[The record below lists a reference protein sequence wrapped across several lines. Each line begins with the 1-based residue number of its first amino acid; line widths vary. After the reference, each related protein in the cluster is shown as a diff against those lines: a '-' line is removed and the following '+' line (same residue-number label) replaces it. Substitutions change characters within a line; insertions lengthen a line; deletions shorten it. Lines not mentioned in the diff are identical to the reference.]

1 MIHTTKNKGE
11 PHRKALKI
19 IKKEKQL
26 HAENQAP
33 ERKFSGLMFLPVFLT
48 VAGILFTV
56 LMAGYILWFY
66 KGSFKE
72 ETAGENYDRYY
83 IMITQD
89 GKSAFWQSVYQGAY
103 ERALEENV
111 YVDWLGNDHF
121 QDYSVEEQMEIA
133 VASGVDG
140 IIVTASEEEQMTAL
154 IDRADAAG
162 IPVVTLYGDN
172 TQSARCSFVGVGS
185 YNLGR
190 EYGRQALKIMRER
203 LAGTLE
209 KRLVI
214 KPWED
219 ISAAKME
226 AEDVTAAT
234 LSTLEGNEATLEFES
249 VEVGTEARPIRVTLL
264 VNPFAN
270 SLDQNILYSGI
281 QETIEQERGNTVVEL
296 SQQSVDDTN
305 AFSVEESVRDIF
317 MGGDI
322 PDILICLNE
331 LNTTCAYQAVVDYNK
346 VGTVSILGHYVSDT
360 ILNAIDRGVIYAT
373 VDIDTAQMGAFC
385 IDALQEYHDL
395 GYTSQ
400 YFTADISLITRD
412 NVDEYLQGEESEV
425 E

>member
-1 MIHTTKNKGE
+1 MTR
-11 PHRKALKI
+11 RKALKT
-19 IKKEKQL
+19 IKRKKQL
-26 HAENQAP
+26 HARTEAP
-33 ERKFSGLMFLPVFLT
+33 ERKFSGLTFLPLFLT
-48 VAGILFTV
+48 AACILFTV
-56 LMAGYILWFY
+56 AMAGYILWFY
-66 KGSFKE
+66 KGSFQE
-72 ETAGENYDRYY
+72 ETAGETYDRYY

-103 ERALEENV
+103 ERALQENV

-133 VASGVDG
+133 IASGVDG
-140 IIVTASEEEQMTAL
+140 IIVTASEDEKMTFL

-172 TQSARCSFVGVGS
+172 TQSTRCSFVGVGS

-190 EYGRQALKIMRER
+190 EYGRQALRIMRER
-203 LAGTLE
+203 F
-209 KRLVI
+209 
-214 KPWED
+214 
-219 ISAAKME
+219 
-226 AEDVTAAT
+226 TA
-234 LSTLEGNEATLEFES
+234 LHSEP
-249 VEVGTEARPIRVTLL
+249 VEIGTEARPIRVTLL

-281 QETIEQERGNTVVEL
+281 QEAIEQERGDTVVEL
-296 SQQSVDDTN
+296 AQQSVDDTN

-317 MGGDI
+317 MGGEV

-346 VGTVSILGHYVSDT
+346 VGAVSILGHYVSDT

-400 YFTADISLITRD
+400 YFTADISLITRE
-412 NVDEYLQGEESEV
+412 NVNEYLAGEESENDK
-425 E
+425 

>member
-1 MIHTTKNKGE
+1 MLI
-11 PHRKALKI
+11 HRKASKI
-19 IKKEKQL
+19 IKDNKQQ
-26 HAENQAP
+26 HTENQAP

-48 VAGILFTV
+48 AVCILFTV
-56 LMAGYILWFY
+56 LMAGYILWFD
-66 KGSFKE
+66 KGSFQE
-72 ETAGENYDRYY
+72 ETEGETYDRYY
-83 IMITQD
+83 MMITQED
-89 GKSAFWQSVYQGAY
+89 QSGFWQSVYQGAY
-103 ERALEENV
+103 ERALQENV
-111 YVDWLGNDHF
+111 YVDWLGKDSF
-121 QDYSVEEQMEIA
+121 RDYSVAEQMEIA
-133 VASGVDG
+133 IASGVDG
-140 IIVTASEEEQMTAL
+140 IIVTASEAEELTAL

-203 LAGTLE
+203 LVGAAETRITIKTPEEPDGESPVIAAAGG
-209 KRLVI
+209 
-214 KPWED
+214 
-219 ISAAKME
+219 
-226 AEDVTAAT
+226 AEMAVEPVEIGTAD
-234 LSTLEGNEATLEFES
+234 
-249 VEVGTEARPIRVTLL
+249 RPVRVTLL

-281 QETIEQERGNTVVEL
+281 QETIEQERGDTVVEL
-296 SQQSVDDTN
+296 SRQSVDDTN

-317 MGGDI
+317 MGGDV

-346 VGTVSILGHYVSDT
+346 VGAVSILGHYVSNT

-373 VDIDTAQMGAFC
+373 VDIDTSQMGGFC

-412 NVDEYLQGEESEV
+412 NVDGYLRGGGPENV

>member
-1 MIHTTKNKGE
+1 M
-11 PHRKALKI
+11 KI
-19 IKKEKQL
+19 IKKRRQL
-26 HAENQAP
+26 HAGKEAP
-33 ERKFSGLMFLPVFLT
+33 ERKFSGLTFLPVFLT
-48 VAGILFTV
+48 VVSILFTV

-66 KGSFKE
+66 KGSFKG
-72 ETAGENYDRYY
+72 ETAGETYDRYY

-103 ERALEENV
+103 ERALQENV

-133 VASGVDG
+133 IASGVDG
-140 IIVTASEEEQMTAL
+140 IIVTASEDEKMTAL

-203 LAGTLE
+203 LVGTQE
-209 KRLVI
+209 TRLVMMTE
-214 KPWED
+214 ED
-219 ISAAKME
+219 GVATE
-226 AEDVTAAT
+226 TETAAVALGALGGSETT
-234 LSTLEGNEATLEFES
+234 LKSVP

-281 QETIEQERGNTVVEL
+281 QEAIEQERGDTVVEL
-296 SQQSVDDTN
+296 SQQSVDDAN

-317 MGGDI
+317 MGEDI

-346 VGTVSILGHYVSDT
+346 VGAVSILGHYVSDT
-360 ILNAIDRGVIYAT
+360 ILNAIDRNVIYAT

-400 YFTADISLITRD
+400 YFTADISLITRE
-412 NVDEYLQGEESEV
+412 NVDEYLGREESEND